1 MNMRNLIPFARPG
14 RVAPWREEETPI
26 AAFRRE
32 MNRMFDAM
40 LADFDA
46 SFAGLASADGF
57 GLSAW
62 PRIDLAETDG
72 EIVVTAELPGLA
84 EKDVEVFVDDGALTL
99 RGERQEERRDAE
111 RQISERYWGR
121 FERRIALPAEVLP
134 DKVAASMKDGV
145 LTITLPKSPEARQ
158 RTRKIT
164 VERGK

>member
-14 RVAPWREEETPI
+14 RVAPWREDETPV

-46 SFAGLASADGF
+46 SFASLVPGEGVGF
-57 GLSAW
+57 AAW
-62 PRIDLAETDG
+62 PRVDLTETDA
-72 EIVVTAELPGLA
+72 EITVTAELPGLA

-99 RGERQEERRDAE
+99 RGERHEEKRDAE
-111 RQISERYWGR
+111 RQIAERYWGR
-121 FERRIALPAEVLP
+121 FERRVALPAEVLP
-134 DKVAASMKDGV
+134 EKVAASMKDGV
-145 LTITLPKSPEARQ
+145 LTVTLPKSPQARQ

>member
-1 MNMRNLIPFARPG
+1 
-14 RVAPWREEETPI
+14 
-26 AAFRRE
+26 

-46 SFAGLASADGF
+46 SFAGLASGEGLGF
-57 GLSAW
+57 ATW

-99 RGERQEERRDAE
+99 RGERHEEKRDAE

-134 DKVAASMKDGV
+134 DKVSASMKDGV
-145 LTITLPKSPEARQ
+145 LTVTLPKSPEARQ
-158 RTRKIT
+158 RTRRIT